1 MSNIYH
7 EFMEAFNRRFAV
19 EESSPALRRIA
30 ALREALTEIRDIAAV
45 SEGVEFYAM
54 LANKALERDDEEARQ

>member
-1 MSNIYH
+1 M
-7 EFMEAFNRRFAV
+7 
-19 EESSPALRRIA
+19 EESGPALRRIA

-54 LANKALERDDEEARQ
+54 LANKALEKDDEEKQG

>member
-1 MSNIYH
+1 MK
-7 EFMEAFNRRFAV
+7 
-19 EESSPALRRIA
+19 ESGPALRRVA